1 MLLPRILWTDV
12 VFRSIHFIWPAH
24 IFNARILMRCRI
36 LLPTNPLNGCVFRSA
51 HLFLTNS
58 YFQRAHPHALCLS
71 LSFVLD
77 VQLVWPWNYFSLW
90 RWSWDIESPPLFVVF
105 MFVNDVII
113 HHFASYAASLAAF
126 HPWLWNLVLAY
137 IGYHLIFVGAV
148 LLETIE
154 INGTSAFRWCYLT
167 TFVAFVVSNRMYL
180 PWLGAQK
187 KLSVVRR
194 LMEVRN
200 R

>member
-12 VFRSIHFIWPAH
+12 VFRSIFY
-24 IFNARILMRCRI
+24 L
-36 LLPTNPLNGCVFRSA
+36 TSA
-51 HLFLTNS
+51 
-58 YFQRAHPHALCLS
+58 YFQRTHPHALSHTLAHE
-71 LSFVLD
+71 SFERMCFSIRTSFFDELIFSTRASSWLD

-113 HHFASYAASLAAF
+113 PHFALYAASLAAF
-126 HPWLWNLVLAY
+126 HPWLWNLVFAY
-137 IGYHLIFVGAV
+137 IGYYLIFVGAV
-148 LLETIE
+148 LLETME